1 MPSFVD
7 LTGRKFDRL
16 TVILRMPSV
25 RGKTLWN
32 CECSCGG
39 AKITRA
45 DALLDG
51 MTRSCGCLHAE
62 WATSKHGPR
71 EKPSILERFE
81 DRYIPEPN
89 SGCWLWF
96 SNVNPSTGYGRF
108 YIDEEQ
114 KVLAH
119 QFSFA
124 HYKGR
129 LPHGLIIRHTCDIKC
144 CVNPEHLIPG
154 THKQNTQ
161 DAIERGQHS
170 MGIRSPHAKLSEAEV
185 LIVFSAQESISE
197 IARRFSISRMQVQR
211 IKEKKTWRKLLCA
224 L

>member
-1 MPSFVD
+1 MVVKIDAP
-7 LTGRKFDRL
+7 TRNK
-16 TVILRMPSV
+16 
-25 RGKTLWN
+25 KTFWR
-32 CECSCGG
+32 CACSCGG
-39 AKITRA
+39 ENVIRA
-45 DALLDG
+45 DSLLDG
-51 MTRSCGCLHAE
+51 MIRSCGCLHTE
-62 WATSKHGPR
+62 WANSKHGPR
-71 EKPSILERFE
+71 EKPSVMERFE

-108 YIDEEQ
+108 YIDENT

-129 LPHGLIIRHTCDIKC
+129 LPAGLIIRHTCDMKI
-144 CVNPEHLIPG
+144 CVNPDHLIPG
-154 THKQNTQ
+154 TYKQNTQ
-161 DAIERGQHS
+161 DALERGQHPT
-170 MGIRSPHAKLSEAEV
+170 GVRSPHAKLSEAEV
-185 LIVFSAQESISE
+185 LIVFTAQESISE

-211 IKEKKTWRKLLCA
+211 IKEKKTWRKFLCA